1 MVIKSLREHFMLLY
15 KSLFFSSWKTENCFE
30 LTQKWILTKKKNQ
43 KKYKQSIKDKKINFL
58 L

>member
-1 MVIKSLREHFMLLY
+1 MVIKSLREHLMLLY
-15 KSLFFSSWKTENCFE
+15 KSLFFSSWKTEN
-30 LTQKWILTKKKNQ
+30 WINTKMNLNKKKQQ